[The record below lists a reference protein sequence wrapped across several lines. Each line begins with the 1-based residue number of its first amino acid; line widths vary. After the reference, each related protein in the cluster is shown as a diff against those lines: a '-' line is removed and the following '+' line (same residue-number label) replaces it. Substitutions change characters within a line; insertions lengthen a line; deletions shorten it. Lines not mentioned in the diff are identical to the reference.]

1 MASKIFAGVDEVG
14 RGCLAG
20 PVISC
25 AVILKRGIN
34 KKILKDSKT
43 ISFKDRLK
51 IAEHIKK
58 NSWYAIGSASNKEID
73 KYNIFNASLLSME
86 RAAKKLKRKPHI
98 FLIDGTHAPKKLKN
112 SKTIIKG
119 DQKVKCIS
127 AASILA
133 KAYRDLYMIKL
144 GNKYP
149 KYKWNKNFG
158 YGTSQHLE
166 SLKKFGVTSY
176 HRRSYKPVH
185 NILFKSES

>member
-25 AVILKRGIN
+25 AVILKKNIN

-58 NSWYAIGSASNKEID
+58 NSWYAIGAASVKEID

-86 RAAKKLKRKPHI
+86 RAAKNLKENHI
-98 FLIDGTHAPKKLKN
+98 FFSSTEHMHLKN
-112 SKTIIKG
+112 
-119 DQKVKCIS
+119 
-127 AASILA
+127 
-133 KAYRDLYMIKL
+133 
-144 GNKYP
+144 
-149 KYKWNKNFG
+149 
-158 YGTSQHLE
+158 
-166 SLKKFGVTSY
+166 
-176 HRRSYKPVH
+176 
-185 NILFKSES
+185 